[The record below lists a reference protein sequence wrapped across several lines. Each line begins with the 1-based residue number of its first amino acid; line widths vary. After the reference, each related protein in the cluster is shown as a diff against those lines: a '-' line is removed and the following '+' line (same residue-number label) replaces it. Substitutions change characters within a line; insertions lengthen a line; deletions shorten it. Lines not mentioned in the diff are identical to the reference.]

1 LDWTWPT
8 SAAAESINERNVNT
22 TLLNGRKKERKKKRT
37 FGTATW
43 NDNPETTFCPVTW
56 NRANT
61 LTTPGLFGLVCGVN
75 VTFSS
80 FFSYA
85 V

>member
-1 LDWTWPT
+1 MKRP
-8 SAAAESINERNVNT
+8 ERQS
-22 TLLNGRKKERKKKRT
+22 LEKDPEEEKKRT

-43 NDNPETTFCPVTW
+43 NDNPVATFCPVTW

-61 LTTPGLFGLVCGVN
+61 LTIPGLFGLVCGVN
-75 VTFSS
+75 VTLSS